1 MTKLSLNKETL
12 RALEGSETSRVEGA
26 GTLGLPTNLSSA
38 CLSRIVYCNPPTVVN
53 PTCIR
58 DLCI

>member
-12 RALEGSETSRVEGA
+12 RALEGGETSRVDGA
-26 GTLGLPTNLSSA
+26 GTFGLPTNLSGA
-38 CLSRIVYCNPPTVVN
+38 CFSRLVYCPAPTVLN

-58 DLCI
+58 DLCL